1 MTEIAVLGGGS
12 WGTALACH
20 LATLGRPVRLL
31 FRKREAALA
40 VQRERE
46 NERYLPGFRLP
57 VGVEATGDAGRALAD
72 ASLILVV
79 TPVRGLDLALGWIRE
94 HALPEAAIVSCA
106 KGIQADSLET
116 PLAMVARDMPE
127 RASCLAVLSG
137 PTFARELARGDPTA
151 AVVAAR
157 EGMVA
162 RRVQECLTGGP
173 FRLYTNDDP
182 LGVELAGALKNV
194 IALAAGVVEGLGFG
208 ANTTAALITRGLT
221 EVTRLGVT
229 LGGAPATFAGLAGM
243 GDLVLTCTG
252 RLSRN
257 RTVGRELGRGRS
269 LEEVLAGMEM
279 VAEGVSTARAA
290 RTLARREG
298 VEMPIVEQV
307 AAVLFEGR
315 RPADAIDALLA
326 RELKREND
334 RASPRGPE

>member
-1 MTEIAVLGGGS
+1 MSEIAVLGGGS

-20 LATLGRPVRLL
+20 IAALGHSVSLL
-31 FRKREAALA
+31 FRRPDAARS
-40 VQRERE
+40 VRSRRE

-57 VGVEATGDAGRALAD
+57 DGVVVTAEPGAALAEATLV
-72 ASLILVV
+72 LVV
-79 TPVRGLDLALGWIRE
+79 TPVRGLDLALEWIRR
-94 HALPEAAIVSCA
+94 HTLPSAVIVSCA
-106 KGIQADSLET
+106 KGIQPDSLET
-116 PLAMVARDMPE
+116 PLAILAREMPE
-127 RASCLAVLSG
+127 RAPFLAVLSG

-151 AVVAAR
+151 AVVAAA
-157 EGMVA
+157 EEEIA
-162 RRVQECLTGGP
+162 RRVQERMTGGP
-173 FRLYTNDDP
+173 FRLYTTDDP

-194 IALAAGVVEGLGFG
+194 IALAAGVVEGIGFG

-252 RLSRN
+252 SLSRN
-257 RTVGRELGRGRS
+257 RSVGKELGRGRS

-290 RTLARREG
+290 RTLARRAG
-298 VEMPIVEQV
+298 IEMPIVEQV

-315 RPADAIDALLA
+315 RPGEAIDALLA
-326 RELKREND
+326 REPRRED
-334 RASPRGPE
+334 DGTRGPGPA

>member
-1 MTEIAVLGGGS
+1 
-12 WGTALACH
+12 
-20 LATLGRPVRLL
+20 
-31 FRKREAALA
+31 
-40 VQRERE
+40 
-46 NERYLPGFRLP
+46 
-57 VGVEATGDAGRALAD
+57 
-72 ASLILVV
+72 
-79 TPVRGLDLALGWIRE
+79 
-94 HALPEAAIVSCA
+94 
-106 KGIQADSLET
+106 
-116 PLAMVARDMPE
+116 
-127 RASCLAVLSG
+127 
-137 PTFARELARGDPTA
+137 
-151 AVVAAR
+151 
-157 EGMVA
+157 
-162 RRVQECLTGGP
+162 
-173 FRLYTNDDP
+173 
-182 LGVELAGALKNV
+182 
-194 IALAAGVVEGLGFG
+194 
-208 ANTTAALITRGLT
+208 
-221 EVTRLGVT
+221 
-229 LGGAPATFAGLAGM
+229 M

>member
-1 MTEIAVLGGGS
+1 M
-12 WGTALACH
+12 
-20 LATLGRPVRLL
+20 
-31 FRKREAALA
+31 
-40 VQRERE
+40 
-46 NERYLPGFRLP
+46 
-57 VGVEATGDAGRALAD
+57 
-72 ASLILVV
+72 
-79 TPVRGLDLALGWIRE
+79 
-94 HALPEAAIVSCA
+94 
-106 KGIQADSLET
+106 
-116 PLAMVARDMPE
+116 
-127 RASCLAVLSG
+127 
-137 PTFARELARGDPTA
+137 
-151 AVVAAR
+151 
-157 EGMVA
+157 
-162 RRVQECLTGGP
+162 
-173 FRLYTNDDP
+173 
-182 LGVELAGALKNV
+182 
-194 IALAAGVVEGLGFG
+194 VEGLGFG

-279 VAEGVSTARAA
+279 VAEGVSTALAARWWVGSLAAAGA

-315 RPADAIDALLA
+315 RPADAIDSLLA

-334 RASPRGPE
+334 RESGQEPE